1 MLSSFVLNVAF
12 AAAGSIYPA
21 SQPPTRPLFSWF
33 IIQFWSALMS
43 YDDIHIENDEQRF
56 RACIFW
62 WDFTKGRR
70 GWWWLWWSWL
80 LTLLEDR
87 RDPTTL
93 SLSITLEVQ
102 QAAQDRII
110 GRVINGRRGFQ
121 RMRHVRMEM
130 GCLAGLVCQFVTS
143 EFSWGNE

>member
-1 MLSSFVLNVAF
+1 
-12 AAAGSIYPA
+12 
-21 SQPPTRPLFSWF
+21 
-33 IIQFWSALMS
+33 MS

-62 WDFTKGRR
+62 WDFTKGRRGGR

-102 QAAQDRII
+102 QAAPDRII

-130 GCLAGLVCQFVTS
+130 GCWAASSLQVSFLGEMSKPWSQSLHKS
-143 EFSWGNE
+143 ERRRLIQYSIKIHQNEERPQRLP

>member
-1 MLSSFVLNVAF
+1 MVVVVVVVATD
-12 AAAGSIYPA
+12 AAAG
-21 SQPPTRPLFSWF
+21 
-33 IIQFWSALMS
+33 
-43 YDDIHIENDEQRF
+43 
-56 RACIFW
+56 
-62 WDFTKGRR
+62 G
-70 GWWWLWWSWL
+70 
-80 LTLLEDR
+80 

-121 RMRHVRMEM
+121 RMRDVRMEM
-130 GCLAGLVCQFVTS
+130 GCLAGLGCQFVTS